1 MPRAIKGPIKVAILT
16 GQLGKGGAE
25 RELHNFLSGIEG
37 SRFSITVVLL
47 NPGGYWLEPIRS
59 LGIEVIILPE
69 SVKGARRRALY
80 LTRLLK
86 RLQCDICHS
95 WNFYTTGYAG
105 LCGRLAGVPV
115 RMGFLQD
122 QPEFVLDSMGW
133 KARVIFRCV
142 DAFVVNSEAAIR
154 GAEEL
159 KLKTAP
165 MFVVHNA
172 VEAPEMP
179 DPEQSR
185 RFVHSQWGISLDAPL
200 VGTVGRL
207 VPKKNHK
214 MLVGVIENV
223 SKECPNLRAMF
234 IGEGELREGTE
245 ALVRVAGL
253 SKRVVFT
260 GTRDDVERILPAFD
274 VFCSSSTSE
283 GLPNAVQ
290 EAMAAGVPVVATD
303 VGGIRELIDD
313 GESGFIVPS
322 GDVEAMVKKVKLL
335 LDSPELRRKIGMAGR
350 KKMMRDFTVEKMVDT
365 LQNVYIEMLRRK
377 GYEL

>member
-1 MPRAIKGPIKVAILT
+1 MHRTISGPVKVGILT

-25 RELHNFLSGIEG
+25 RELYNFLSGFDR

-47 NPGGYWLEPIRS
+47 NAGGYWLGRIRS
-59 LGIEVIILPE
+59 LGIEVIVLPD
-69 SVKGARRRALY
+69 SVKGALRRALY

-86 RLQCDICHS
+86 RVQCDICHS

-105 LCGRLAGVPV
+105 LSGGLAGVPV
-115 RMGFLQD
+115 RLGFLQD

-142 DAFVVNSEAAIR
+142 DAFVVNSEIAAKSAMQL
-154 GAEEL
+154 GL
-159 KLKTAP
+159 GGVP

-185 RFVHSQWGISLDAPL
+185 RFVHSEWGIPLDAPL
-200 VGTVGRL
+200 VGTVGRM
-207 VPKKNHK
+207 VAKKNHR
-214 MLVGVIENV
+214 MFVRVIEML
-223 SKECPNLRAMF
+223 SREYPNLHAIF
-234 IGEGELREGTE
+234 VGDGPLRQEIE
-245 ALVRVAGL
+245 SQVRVAGL
-253 SKRVVFT
+253 SERVVFT
-260 GTRDDVERILPAFD
+260 GTRHDVDRILPAFD

-283 GLPNAVQ
+283 GLANAVQ
-290 EAMAAGVPVVATD
+290 EAMVDGVPVVATD

-322 GDVEAMVKKVKLL
+322 EDVDAMVEKVKLL
-335 LDSPELRRKIGMAGR
+335 LDSPEMRRKVGMAGR
-350 KKMMRDFTVEKMVDT
+350 EKMMREFTIEKMVDS
-365 LQNVYIEMLRRK
+365 LQNVYVEMLVGRRV
-377 GYEL
+377 GV